1 WQGLLLTVSLLTS
14 WNPPT
19 TAQPTLES
27 LPSNAAE
34 GKDVLLLV
42 HNVPVNITGYAW
54 YKGASVDRNHLI
66 ASYVID
72 SQENNP
78 GPEYSARETI
88 YPNGSLLFQNV
99 TLKDTGYYTLQII
112 KKNLLNEEVTA
123 QLRVYP
129 ALSTPNI
136 TSNNS
141 DPVEDK
147 DAVMLTCEPETQNT
161 TYLWL
166 VNHQNISDSAQL
178 ELSKDNRTLTLLRV
192 TRNDTGPYECIT
204 WNPGSASCSDPFH
217 LNVLYGPETPT
228 ISPSNPRYSSG
239 ANLSLSCHAASNP
252 PAQYS
257 WLINGRPQQL
267 TQKLFIPN
275 ITVNDSGSY
284 TCLVHNSVTGLN
296 RTTVKTIT
304 VSAALS
310 TPNITSNNSDPVE
323 DKDAVVL
330 TCEPET
336 QNTTYLWL
344 VNRQNIVDSARLEL
358 SKDNRTLTLL
368 RVTRNDTGPYEND
381 TGPYECVTWNPGSAS
396 RSDPFYLNVLY
407 DSTAESAGLSDGAI
421 VGIVIGVLVGVALI
435 AALAYFLYSRKT
447 GGYDGLSSCAA
458 SCKAKRH
465 AWERGDF
472 PLSLG
477 LDLLE
482 KARLSRPYRHH

>member
-1 WQGLLLTVSLLTS
+1 MELRSEPDHRRRVSWQRHLLAVSLLTF
-14 WNPPT
+14 WNLPT

-27 LPSNAAE
+27 LPSNAVE

-42 HNVPVNITGYAW
+42 HNLPVDITGYSW
-54 YKGASVDRNHLI
+54 YKGASVDRNRLI
-66 ASYVID
+66 ASYVIG

-78 GPEYSARETI
+78 GPGYSARETI

-147 DAVMLTCEPETQNT
+147 DLVVLTCEPETQNT

-166 VNHQNISDSAQL
+166 VNRQNISDSARL
-178 ELSKDNRTLTLLRV
+178 KLSKDNRTLTLLRV
-192 TRNDTGPYECIT
+192 TRNDTGPYECAT
-204 WNPGSASCSDPFH
+204 WNPGSASRSDPFY

-267 TQKLFIPN
+267 TRKLFIPN

-304 VSAALS
+304 VS
-310 TPNITSNNSDPVE
+310 D
-323 DKDAVVL
+323 
-330 TCEPET
+330 
-336 QNTTYLWL
+336 
-344 VNRQNIVDSARLEL
+344 
-358 SKDNRTLTLL
+358 
-368 RVTRNDTGPYEND
+368 
-381 TGPYECVTWNPGSAS
+381 
-396 RSDPFYLNVLY
+396 

-447 GGYDGLSSCAA
+447 GGVTLTT
-458 SCKAKRH
+458 
-465 AWERGDF
+465 
-472 PLSLG
+472 
-477 LDLLE
+477 
-482 KARLSRPYRHH
+482 RLTRSMKLHNVP

>member
-1 WQGLLLTVSLLTS
+1 MELPSRPTHRGRTPWQGLLLTVSLLTS

-42 HNVPVNITGYAW
+42 HNVSVNITGYSW
-54 YKGASVDRNHLI
+54 YKGASVDSNRLI
-66 ASYVID
+66 ASYVIE

-78 GPEYSARETI
+78 GPGYSGRETI
-88 YPNGSLLFQNV
+88 YPNGSLLFRNV

-147 DAVMLTCEPETQNT
+147 DAVVLTCEPETQNT

-204 WNPGSASCSDPFH
+204 WNPGSASRSDPFH

-304 VSAALS
+304 VS
-310 TPNITSNNSDPVE
+310 D
-323 DKDAVVL
+323 
-330 TCEPET
+330 
-336 QNTTYLWL
+336 
-344 VNRQNIVDSARLEL
+344 
-358 SKDNRTLTLL
+358 
-368 RVTRNDTGPYEND
+368 
-381 TGPYECVTWNPGSAS
+381 
-396 RSDPFYLNVLY
+396 

-447 GGYDGLSSCAA
+447 GGS
-458 SCKAKRH
+458 
-465 AWERGDF
+465 ETF
-472 PLSLG
+472 
-477 LDLLE
+477 
-482 KARLSRPYRHH
+482 